1 MDWLGSQQALDCV
14 PYLLGLMIVL
24 VIAGTVVQIR
34 LSILRA
40 RLESLRQK
48 ERQ

>member
-1 MDWLGSQQALDCV
+1 MNWLGSKQALDCV
-14 PYLLGLMIVL
+14 PYLFGFQALL
-24 VIAGTVVQIR
+24 VIVGGIIHIR
-34 LSILRA
+34 LCILRA